1 MIFLNNRLTHS
12 ANINFPMQTV
22 NSKLNC
28 MGSKPHKHKYIDY
41 TTRDKCLNINCNTK
55 TASHDKHMTI
65 T

>member
-1 MIFLNNRLTHS
+1 MTFFNNRLTHS

-41 TTRDKCLNINCNTK
+41 TIYNIQEINV
-55 TASHDKHMTI
+55 
-65 T
+65 